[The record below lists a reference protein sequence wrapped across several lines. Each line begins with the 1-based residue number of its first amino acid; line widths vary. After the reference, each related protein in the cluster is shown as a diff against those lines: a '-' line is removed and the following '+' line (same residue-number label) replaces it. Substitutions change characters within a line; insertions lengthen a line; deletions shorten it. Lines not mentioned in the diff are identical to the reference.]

1 MFFYV
6 ITNYSSIDDNT
17 IDIIKYPNGECYV
30 MCNVIDD
37 YKEEELSEAW
47 IKIER
52 RILSS

>member
-6 ITNYSSIDDNT
+6 ITNYSSIVDIT
-17 IDIIKYPNGECYV
+17 IDIIKYSNGEYYV

-52 RILSS
+52 RILPS